1 MDNKKRLSRIE
12 AKVRKLLS
20 QNPKTDSKFLLE
32 IVRLEMLYTKLQHL
46 VVVKGWRVMDECF
59 DVEGEIGF
67 LTRSEDI
74 LASGLTAENLENMD
88 TSVELSGIADLTDME
103 LHDIFASIGLLG
115 MVCEVAYD
123 KMSKE
128 GGDNNGQ

>member
-74 LASGLTAENLENMD
+74 LTAGLTAENSEN
-88 TSVELSGIADLTDME
+88 VELSGIADLTDME